1 MNLEAH
7 DAANIVPAMTDAEF
21 KELKADIEKHG
32 QRDPIIIYDGKIL
45 DGRNRYRACCE
56 LGITPD
62 TAKFDDHL
70 IGGDPIAYVIS
81 TNIHRR
87 HLTPSQRTMFSEK
100 VEAMYAA
107 EAKERQSEQAR
118 RNNKSDDPKVASLP
132 PLEKAKAREKTAK
145 ALGISPRVVQQGK
158 AVLKHGC
165 EELQQ
170 SVRDGKVSVAVAE
183 KFAKSVT
190 SPVAQAA
197 ILHGALLEDD
207 PCQILREHSVVK
219 QAVASEKIPAARIT
233 GTLKALEDLE
243 ERLERLGV
251 LSTVRNH
258 INAIREAIEYV
269 KH

>member
-1 MNLEAH
+1 MKLEAH

-21 KELKADIEKHG
+21 KELKADIQKHG
-32 QRDPIIIYDGKIL
+32 QRDPIILFDGKIL

-56 LGITPD
+56 LGIKPSTQKMD
-62 TAKFDDHL
+62 GHD

-100 VEAMYAA
+100 VEAMYAK
-107 EAKERQSEQAR
+107 EAKERQREAGR
-118 RNNKSDDPKVASLP
+118 TKLP
-132 PLEKAKAREKTAK
+132 ATLPEAKGEAREKTAK

-158 AVLKHGC
+158 AVIKHGC

-183 KFAKSVT
+183 KFAKAVT

-197 ILHGALLEDD
+197 ILNGALLEDD
-207 PCQILREHSVVK
+207 PGAVLREHSVVK
-219 QAVASEKIPAARIT
+219 QAKPSEKIPAARIT
-233 GTLKALEDLE
+233 GAVAALDDLE

-251 LSTVRNH
+251 LSTVRKH
-258 INAIREAIEYV
+258 VDAIREAIEYV
-269 KH
+269 KQ